1 MFYLGNILL
10 SIQTLTTLLKK
21 VYLHTGAQIMFYGNE
36 KVLSRFTDNEVGIW
50 HAKRKGRY
58 FSHTVQN

>member
-36 KVLSRFTDNEVGIW
+36 KVLSQFTDNEVGI
-50 HAKRKGRY
+50 
-58 FSHTVQN
+58 